1 LHIITRK
8 KIKRNNLMNRS
19 YYSSTVEKF
28 LDDDSNLI
36 LGQLSRNH
44 QFALED
50 LQRNSWIYQIE
61 ILKSALRK
69 LPNSFVAFEYTIP
82 RMGKRVDVIIIYC
95 GLIFVL
101 EFKVGETTYSN
112 FAIEQVLD
120 YAKDLKYFHEQSHS
134 SDIVPILVATE
145 APYQPLSINKYD
157 DGLYHPLKANKDNF
171 SSIIFEV
178 AEKSSHKNK
187 IDPEKWSNSVYKPTP
202 TIIEAAQALYKGHSV
217 KEISRSDSG
226 AINLAATSQAISE
239 VIEFSKSNNQKSI
252 CFLTGVPGSGK
263 TLAGLNIANG
273 RHNIDK
279 GEHAVFLSGNGPL
292 VKVLQEALARNEVAG
307 KKGTEEQ
314 ITKAESLT
322 KTKAFIQNI
331 HHFRDDSLQSEEP
344 P

>member
-1 LHIITRK
+1 
-8 KIKRNNLMNRS
+8 MNRS

-145 APYQPLSINKYD
+145 APDQPLSINKYD

-171 SSIIFEV
+171 SSIILEV
-178 AEKSSHKNK
+178 AEKSS
-187 IDPEKWSNSVYKPTP
+187 
-202 TIIEAAQALYKGHSV
+202 Q
-217 KEISRSDSG
+217 
-226 AINLAATSQAISE
+226 
-239 VIEFSKSNNQKSI
+239 
-252 CFLTGVPGSGK
+252 
-263 TLAGLNIANG
+263 
-273 RHNIDK
+273 
-279 GEHAVFLSGNGPL
+279 
-292 VKVLQEALARNEVAG
+292 
-307 KKGTEEQ
+307 
-314 ITKAESLT
+314 
-322 KTKAFIQNI
+322 KTKLIQKNGLTRFTNQ
-331 HHFRDDSLQSEEP
+331 HLQL
-344 P
+344 